1 MLSPDPKRGHHV
13 INNGVK
19 DIYPDI
25 LKRFVDNFSKAYFDS
40 NNYENLK
47 QLKIIK
53 EHGLPVDS
61 VLRTAP
67 LPHKTKSEIQGTT
80 VNAPEKEIYT
90 NYENAEAFG
99 MAKSVLLTKV
109 TLLMLDICRSL
120 RDKNK
125 MPDDLDGRMDE
136 LRQFITEK
144 FNRDVFV
151 DEQAKVWWEKEN
163 GPDGTKRLKN
173 WTQQVEEMLL
183 KIAGEGTIQLVIHW
197 GQWAFRV
204 SEGFRY
210 NHLQRSVKY

>member
-1 MLSPDPKRGHHV
+1 MKTL
-13 INNGVK
+13 
-19 DIYPDI
+19 
-25 LKRFVDNFSKAYFDS
+25 
-40 NNYENLK
+40 
-47 QLKIIK
+47 K
-53 EHGLPVDS
+53 EHGLPVDC

-136 LRQFITEK
+136 LRQFIIEK

-151 DEQAKVWWEKEN
+151 DEQAKGLVRERKRSRWHQKAQKLDTASGRN
-163 GPDGTKRLKN
+163 VIKNSRRGHDTAGYTLGTMGFSCVRGIQIQSFAKKR
-173 WTQQVEEMLL
+173 
-183 KIAGEGTIQLVIHW
+183 KI
-197 GQWAFRV
+197 
-204 SEGFRY
+204 S
-210 NHLQRSVKY
+210 N

>member
-1 MLSPDPKRGHHV
+1 M
-13 INNGVK
+13 K

-25 LKRFVDNFSKAYFDS
+25 LKRFVDNFSKTYFDN
-40 NNYENLK
+40 NNYKNLK

-53 EHGLPVDS
+53 EYGLPVDC

-80 VNAPEKEIYT
+80 VDAPEKEIYT
-90 NYENAEAFG
+90 NYENAETFG
-99 MAKSVLLTKV
+99 AAKSALLTKV
-109 TLLMLDICRSL
+109 TLLMRDICRSL

-125 MPDDLDGRMDE
+125 MPDDLDGRMNE

-144 FNRDVFV
+144 FNRNVFV

-163 GPDGTKRLKN
+163 GPDGTKRLEN

-183 KIAGEGTIQLVIHW
+183 KIAGEGTIQLVMQF
-197 GQWAFRV
+197 GTM
-204 SEGFRY
+204 GFSCVRGIQIESFAMKRKIL
-210 NHLQRSVKY
+210 N